1 MVWILKKSFV
11 EYYREFVWYIIK
23 KMMLNFLVE
32 GSGSVLYIDFKI
44 C

>member
-23 KMMLNFLVE
+23 KNDVE
-32 GSGSVLYIDFKI
+32 FFS
-44 C
+44 